1 MNSPLSVNSQI
12 IVDEDNYH
20 MNLQALN
27 LAVRQTG
34 PDREQ
39 ICFPIRLNI
48 PRLNKGICRRLSVPF
63 MGDEYYGVRICVNMW
78 LWRSGPGNNLAQQ
91 PQQQQIPEELNEIKN
106 QIICPI
112 REIRLWRNGQ
122 QIYSC
127 QEFRIGDDGFCG
139 SGVVL
144 GSGKLVSVMYEPV
157 SPFPLI
163 NRLRERYDDYVLD
176 VEFKSQQE
184 LEKIDDNDKNEKPN
198 ITLRTATANLLTR
211 VYSTDVRRDRF

>member
-1 MNSPLSVNSQI
+1 MSGNSQI

-20 MNLQALN
+20 INLQSLN
-27 LAVRQTG
+27 LAIQNTG

-48 PRLNKGICRRLSVPF
+48 PRLNKGICRRLAIPF

-91 PQQQQIPEELNEIKN
+91 PNQNLTHEELDEIKK
-106 QIICPI
+106 QIVCPI
-112 REIRLWRNGQ
+112 LEIRLWRNGEMV
-122 QIYSC
+122 YSC
-127 QEFRIGDDGFCG
+127 REFRIGDDGFG
-139 SGVVL
+139 GYGVVL
-144 GSGKLVSVMYEPV
+144 GPGKLVSIMFEPV
-157 SPFPLI
+157 SEIPLI

-184 LEKIDDNDKNEKPN
+184 AENKKMEKAQKEKPN
-198 ITLRTATANLLTR
+198 ITLRTATAQLLTR
-211 VYSTDVRRDRF
+211 VYSNDIRRDKFIG